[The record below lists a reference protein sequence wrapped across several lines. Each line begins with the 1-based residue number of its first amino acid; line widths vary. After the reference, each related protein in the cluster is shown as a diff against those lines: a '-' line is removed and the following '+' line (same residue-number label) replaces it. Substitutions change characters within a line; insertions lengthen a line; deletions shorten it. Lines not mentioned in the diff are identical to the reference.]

1 MSFLRL
7 HRQLC
12 HITHKK
18 KFAKFL
24 EHLATALG
32 LVSSLFMCY
41 FSLLAKWFVY
51 AGTCVD
57 LVNNYTCQCNV
68 GFRGQHC
75 GSVIRNCSS
84 DACFPGVRCI
94 QITNTITC
102 DPCPTGYFGDG
113 KNCKGISD
121 LGIHWLILVTTLRE
135 KHVKCSS
142 LRFEITINC
151 RWSLSVTKRSFFCA
165 FCLILKFAIVSKLCN
180 VHASRT

>member
-1 MSFLRL
+1 M
-7 HRQLC
+7 C

-121 LGIHWLILVTTLRE
+121 LSTHWLILVTTLR
-135 KHVKCSS
+135 
-142 LRFEITINC
+142 LRLKNRIRNQGSMTNLSTDFLRTH
-151 RWSLSVTKRSFFCA
+151 LSVKESLQICFGYFHKNNNI
-165 FCLILKFAIVSKLCN
+165 FQLNENLNSKL
-180 VHASRT
+180 